1 MNIDVNIKRIVNAY
15 YIETSRWQR
24 DFFAP
29 RINDGIVLF
38 TEGRIEYDF
47 GSKKLIAQKGD
58 VLLLPGN
65 IPYSGVKK
73 TDKVAFYVLDFE
85 CGAENEFNEVLGA
98 SVVTISEPDIFGL
111 KFSEAVAAWKKQLL
125 GFDFEIKSFAYYA
138 RSNIISSMNRTNKDD
153 GSTEAILEFIY
164 RNISDPKLDL
174 LGICKKFFISDS
186 QLRRNVYKY
195 TGMNPNRYILKIRL
209 DMAQIELVNT
219 QKSIKCISE
228 ICGFSSPY
236 YFSKCFSKRFGMSP
250 KEFRAK
256 CSNA

>member
-73 TDKVAFYVLDFE
+73 TDKVAFFVLDFE
-85 CGAENEFNEVLGA
+85 CGTENEFNEVLGA

-138 RSNIISSMNRTNKDD
+138 LSNIISSMNRTNKDD

-209 DMAQIELVNT
+209 DMAKIELVNT

-236 YFSKCFSKRFGMSP
+236 YFSKCFSKCFGMSP

>member
-1 MNIDVNIKRIVNAY
+1 MNIKRIVNAY

-38 TEGRIEYDF
+38 AEGKIEYDF
-47 GSKKLIAQKGD
+47 GSKKLVAQKGD

-65 IPYSGVKK
+65 VPYSGVKK
-73 TDKVAFYVLDFE
+73 TDKVAFFVLDFE
-85 CGAENEFNEVLGA
+85 CSTENEFNAALGA
-98 SVVTISEPDIFGL
+98 SVVTISEPKIFYL
-111 KFSEAVAAWKKQLL
+111 KFSEAVAAWRKQLIGVDL
-125 GFDFEIKSFAYYA
+125 EIKSFAYYA
-138 RSNIISSMNRTNKDD
+138 LSNVASALNRMNKENE
-153 GSTEAILEFIY
+153 STEVILEFIS
-164 RNISDPKLDL
+164 RNISDPNLDISGL
-174 LGICKKFFISDS
+174 FKKFFISDS
-186 QLRRNVYKY
+186 QLRRNIYKY

-236 YFSKCFSKRFGMSP
+236 YFSKCFSKYFGMSP

-256 CSNA
+256 CSNT